1 MARRGARG
9 SHDVRRVRDVARI
22 TTITMSRPSTP
33 YKSPWSSKVNSFHY
47 VIHYMSPLDGILLDR
62 HSLCI
67 ARCVMTGTCTREDD
81 QGARGMEDA
90 KTVAWKRR
98 RKRASRVRGG
108 TTAPAS
114 GTTAPS
120 AAQDPLLRQCAV
132 LPPSLAVLP
141 PPPAVLPLRRAV
153 LPPATSQ
160 KRLRPAP
167 AVLPLVPA
175 VLPLLRAASREYSL
189 VSLSHLPPWVNTIN
203 RPPCSRSGDKTS
215 LRKSRVELHYLKWSP
230 SSPFVGMVPPRV
242 EKIPS
247 WIRDLHL

>member
-1 MARRGARG
+1 
-9 SHDVRRVRDVARI
+9 
-22 TTITMSRPSTP
+22 MSSTPTP
-33 YKSPWSSKVNSFHY
+33 YKSPWTSKVNSFHY
-47 VIHYMSPLDGILLDR
+47 VIHYMSPLDGILLDH
-62 HSLCI
+62 HSFCM

-114 GTTAPS
+114 GTTADSGTTAPS

-141 PPPAVLPLRRAV
+141 PPPAVLPLWRAV
-153 LPPATSQ
+153 LPPAPSQ
-160 KRLRPAP
+160 KRLRPA
-167 AVLPLVPA
+167 PA

-203 RPPCSRSGDKTS
+203 RPPCSRS
-215 LRKSRVELHYLKWSP
+215 R
-230 SSPFVGMVPPRV
+230 
-242 EKIPS
+242 
-247 WIRDLHL
+247 IRLV